1 MICCYQVVIW
11 LIRKEKSLNHM
22 CISCEGDKGKT
33 GTVGNVVGQHSG
45 PGSWAQDNR
54 TQNNWAQV
62 LDSVGNMVIGNI
74 GNRGPAQQQSPQPS
88 QGTRS
93 LNERPGKGLTKDHV
107 IEIYEEWKT
116 SKGFSLKK
124 SLVRFLF
131 AAISAY
137 LFATQSLLSV
147 RYLQKDDT
155 SDEQHVVRQNFTNS
169 ILSDKILGIS
179 TLVIQFL
186 PGIQLYT
193 FTSTNC
199 KLIRFLVSLFFPF
212 FLVFFKVRK
221 FSKSMKM

>member
-1 MICCYQVVIW
+1 
-11 LIRKEKSLNHM
+11 M

-45 PGSWAQDNR
+45 PGNWAQDNR
-54 TQNNWAQV
+54 AQDNRAQ
-62 LDSVGNMVIGNI
+62 DSVGNMVIGNI
-74 GNRGPAQQQSPQPS
+74 GNRGPAQLQSPQPN

-107 IEIYEEWKT
+107 IEIYEEWKAPRD
-116 SKGFSLKK
+116 FSLKK
-124 SLVRFLF
+124 SLERFLF

-137 LFATQSLLSV
+137 LFVSQSLLSV

-155 SDEQHVVRQNFTNS
+155 SDEQHLVRQNFTNS

-193 FTSTNC
+193 FTSTKC
-199 KLIRFLVSLFFPF
+199 KLIRFLVSLFFPI

-221 FSKSMKM
+221 ISKSKKMWALIICAVMSFGTH

>member
-54 TQNNWAQV
+54 AQ
-62 LDSVGNMVIGNI
+62 DSVGNMVIGNI
-74 GNRGPAQQQSPQPS
+74 GNRGPAQQQSPQPN

-107 IEIYEEWKT
+107 NEIYEEWKT
-116 SKGFSLKK
+116 PKEFSLKK